1 MLISEVI
8 RNAIPNASEELCDY
22 ILWERTPYPCGA
34 ITARSLYS
42 AARSY
47 HRAYSTGKKLCTLC
61 NRIATTGKC
70 LPVCERCDRVFL
82 KHNDPEK

>member
-22 ILWERTPYPCGA
+22 ILWERTPYPVGE

-42 AARSY
+42 AAMRY
-47 HRAYSTGKKLCTLC
+47 HRAYSTGKKLCTFC
-61 NRIATTGKC
+61 DRIATTGKNI
-70 LPVCERCDRVFL
+70 PVCGWCEAVFSKL
-82 KHNDPEK
+82 RAQET